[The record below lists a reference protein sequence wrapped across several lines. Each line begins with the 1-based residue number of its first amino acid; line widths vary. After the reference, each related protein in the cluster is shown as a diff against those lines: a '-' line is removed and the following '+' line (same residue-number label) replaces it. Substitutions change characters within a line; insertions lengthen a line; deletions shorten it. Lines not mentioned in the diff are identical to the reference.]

1 MGPFLL
7 CLDSGTT
14 AVKAAAFDRHGRIVA
29 TAERPN
35 GALRRDGVRVEQDMV
50 ATRDNAFAVLRAC
63 AAGLDGHI
71 EGILV
76 TGQGDGLWPLDSA
89 LRPAGH
95 AMTWLDGRV
104 RQISV
109 ELQVSGALDE
119 IHAVTGSRPTAA
131 SQSLQ
136 LLWLQRNDPQ
146 RLSGIAHALRLK
158 EWLFFTMTG
167 TLLGEPTAALPVWG
181 DWRTGAMSDVV
192 QRTLGL
198 PLGLELLPEFA
209 PVGECRAAL
218 SPDAAAAVGIAAG
231 TPVLLGP
238 GDVQSTLVG
247 LGLGIRSAVTRAS
260 IFGTSAIHAC
270 YILDP
275 ALMRETPPGAMIQR
289 FVLGEGYLSFHPSF
303 NGATLFQHIGRIA
316 AGLPAHAE
324 PAYSGLI
331 LHPFFEP
338 GGERAPYTTPDASG
352 ALLGLTAH
360 TRPEQIA
367 WAAREGLAFIA
378 RISHDMMNAP
388 AGVLSLGG
396 GLAADAHFAGF
407 LATLLGTPVERA
419 SGAQA
424 GLRGLAA
431 IGARHLLDANDAELA
446 RAWVGAPDAVTMP
459 QTGKVAN
466 YAHEKHA
473 LFVRLLDSTA
483 PLWQRMSAVRDL
495 AHEMMETT
503 SR

>member
-14 AVKAAAFDRHGRIVA
+14 AVKAAAFDRHGRIAA
-29 TAERPN
+29 TAERQN
-35 GALRRDGVRVEQDMV
+35 HALRRDGARVEQNMA
-50 ATRDNAFAVLRAC
+50 ATRDDAFAVLRDC
-63 AAGLDGHI
+63 TTGLAGPV

-76 TGQGDGLWPLDSA
+76 TGQGDGLWPLDA
-89 LRPAGH
+89 AMQPAGH

-104 RQISV
+104 RQISA
-109 ELQVSGALDE
+109 ELQASGALDE
-119 IHAVTGSRPTAA
+119 IHTVTGSRPTAA

-136 LLWLQRNDPQ
+136 LLWLQRHDPQ

-158 EWLFFTMTG
+158 EWLFFTLTG
-167 TLLGEPTAALPVWG
+167 ALLGEPTAALPVWG
-181 DWRTGAMSDVV
+181 DWRTGLMSDVV

-198 PLGLELLPEFA
+198 ARGLELLPDFA
-209 PVGECRAAL
+209 PVGECRARL
-218 SPDAAAAVGIAAG
+218 SPDAAAAIGIAAG

-247 LGLGIRSAVTRAS
+247 LGLGIRPSVTRAS

-270 YILDP
+270 HILDP
-275 ALMRETPPGAMIQR
+275 TQMRQTPPGAMLQR

-303 NGATLFQHIGRIA
+303 NGATLFQHVGRIA
-316 AGLPAHAE
+316 SGLPVHAE

-367 WAAREGLAFIA
+367 WAAREGLAFVA

-396 GLAADAHFAGF
+396 GLAADPHFAGF

-431 IGARHLLDANDAELA
+431 IGARHLLDTDDAELA
-446 RAWVGAPDAVTMP
+446 RAWVVAPDAVAMP
-459 QTGKVAN
+459 QTGAVAE
-466 YAHEKHA
+466 YAQEKYA
-473 LFVRLLDSTA
+473 LFVSVLDSIA
-483 PLWQRMSAVRDL
+483 PHWQKMSAVRDL
-495 AHEMMETT
+495 ADHVLETT
-503 SR
+503 PE

>member
-14 AVKAAAFDRHGRIVA
+14 AVKAAAFDRYGGIVA
-29 TAERPN
+29 TAERQN
-35 GALRRDGVRVEQDMV
+35 QALRRDGARVEQDMAV
-50 ATRDNAFAVLRAC
+50 TRDDAFAVLRDC
-63 AAGLDGHI
+63 AAGLGGPV

-76 TGQGDGLWPLDSA
+76 TGQGDGLWPLDA
-89 LRPAGH
+89 AMQPAGH

-104 RQISV
+104 RQISA
-109 ELQVSGALDE
+109 ELQASGAQDE

-146 RLSGIAHALRLK
+146 RLSRITRVLRLK
-158 EWLFFTMTG
+158 EWLFFTLTEA
-167 TLLGEPTAALPVWG
+167 LRGEPTAALPVWG

-192 QRTLGL
+192 QRALGL
-198 PLGLELLPEFA
+198 ERGLELLPDFA
-209 PVGECRAAL
+209 PVGECRATL
-218 SPDAAAAVGIAAG
+218 SSAAAAAIGVAAG

-247 LGLGIRSAVTRAS
+247 LGLGIRPSVTRAS

-270 YILDP
+270 HILDP
-275 ALMRETPPGAMIQR
+275 TQMRQTPPGAMLQR
-289 FVLGEGYLSFHPSF
+289 FVLGEGFLSFHPSF
-303 NGATLFQHIGRIA
+303 NGATLFQHVGRIA
-316 AGLPAHAE
+316 AGLPAHAG

-367 WAAREGLAFIA
+367 WAAREGLAFVA
-378 RISHDMMNAP
+378 RISHDMMNASSD
-388 AGVLSLGG
+388 VLSLGG
-396 GLAADAHFAGF
+396 GLASDPHFAGF
-407 LATLLGTPVERA
+407 LATLLGIPVERA

-424 GLRGLAA
+424 GLRGLAT
-431 IGARHLLDANDAELA
+431 IGARHLLDAGDAELA
-446 RAWVGAPDAVTMP
+446 RAWVNTPDAVAMP
-459 QTGKVAN
+459 QTGKVAD
-466 YAHEKHA
+466 YAREKHA
-473 LFVRLLDSTA
+473 LFVSLLDSIA
-483 PLWQRMSAVRDL
+483 PHWQKMSAIRDL
-495 AHEMMETT
+495 ADHVMETLPE
-503 SR
+503 